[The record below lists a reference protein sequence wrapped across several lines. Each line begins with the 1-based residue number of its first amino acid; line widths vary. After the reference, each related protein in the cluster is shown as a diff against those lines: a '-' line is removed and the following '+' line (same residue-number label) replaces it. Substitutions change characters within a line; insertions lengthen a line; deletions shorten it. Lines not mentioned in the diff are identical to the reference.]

1 MPTPPHVPTDE
12 KRRIARELSG
22 LGVPQ
27 DSICHILGI
36 SKNTLHAHYRADL
49 DLGMAEANAK
59 VSGSLFKLIEQGNV
73 AATIFW
79 LKSRCGW
86 SEKVQTEQVGEIK
99 VSWVSE
105 GARAEVKSTDEDK

>member
-1 MPTPPHVPTDE
+1 MPQKPHEPTDE
-12 KRRIARELSG
+12 TRRLARTLSG

-27 DSICHILGI
+27 ESICHIIGV
-36 SKNTLHAHYRADL
+36 SKPTLHAHYRTEL

-59 VSGSLFKLIEQGNV
+59 VSGALFKLIEQGNV

-86 SEKVQTEQVGEIK
+86 SEKVQTEQVGDIR
-99 VSWVSE
+99 VVWGSE
-105 GARAEVKSTDEDK
+105 GARPEVKSGDE

>member
-1 MPTPPHVPTDE
+1 MTAKHEPTEET
-12 KRRIARELSG
+12 RRLARELSG

-27 DSICHILGI
+27 DSIAHIIGI
-36 SKNTLHAHYRADL
+36 SKPTLLVHYRPDL

-79 LKSRCGW
+79 MKARMGW
-86 SEKVQTEQVGEIK
+86 SEKVQNEQVGDI
-99 VSWVSE
+99 VVRWGSD
-105 GARAEVKSTDEDK
+105 GARPEVKSGGDSE